1 MSSMAT
7 RRYKSA
13 DVVHLRGGYQEPI
26 IVIAPIF
33 NHRNGHYV
41 KPNMVALKYP
51 DFKKDV
57 NLDAHVKLFNSTIK
71 VNAKT
76 FEMYIINAFSYT
88 LRDTTLD

>member
-13 DVVHLRGGYQEPI
+13 DVVHPRGGYQEPI
-26 IVIAPIF
+26 IIIAPIL
-33 NHRNGHYV
+33 NHINGHYV
-41 KPNMVALKYP
+41 RPNMVAFKYP
-51 DFKKDV
+51 NFKKVV
-57 NLDAHVKLFNSTIK
+57 NLDAHVKLFNSIIK